1 MDYAQLD
8 QDQLNQLQ
16 QAESKLNSQQRD
28 LKEKLIL
35 LAVNLQK

>member
-8 QDQLNQLQ
+8 QDQLNQIQ
-16 QAESKLNSQQRD
+16 QAESKLNSPQRD
-28 LKEKLIL
+28 LSEKLIL